1 MALSEGQ
8 RSALAQLRRIAA
20 TDRSPIRIVG
30 VDDEPPAG
38 ACLSV
43 DISLDCTHYPRVEGG
58 LPLRDREGI
67 TLSIPA
73 DFPFS
78 PPTVNTV
85 HTRFHG
91 FGHVQWGTRL
101 CIYLSTETQWIPS
114 QGMFGFLAQLDE
126 WFRRGA
132 RNELD
137 EPEEPLHPPVAYRL
151 PRRRSASTP
160 TPRVETPGHGSA
172 PPLSTSP
179 SRPFSRSRPGRP

>member
-8 RSALAQLRRIAA
+8 RSALAQLRRIAG
-20 TDRSPIRIVG
+20 TDRSPIHIVG
-30 VDDEPPAG
+30 VHDEPPPG

-43 DISLDCTHYPRVEGG
+43 DISLDCTHYPRVEGC

-73 DFPFS
+73 DFPFN
-78 PPTVNTV
+78 PPTVDTA

-91 FGHVQWGTRL
+91 FRHVQWGTRL
-101 CIYLSTETQWIPS
+101 CIYLSTETQWTPS

-132 RNELD
+132 
-137 EPEEPLHPPVAYRL
+137 
-151 PRRRSASTP
+151 
-160 TPRVETPGHGSA
+160 
-172 PPLSTSP
+172 
-179 SRPFSRSRPGRP
+179 